1 MHQTL
6 LAYTATRPH
15 HVLRRRGLSAG
26 TRSMLKAAGVAGDRA
41 KAVDLMARRL
51 ADAWRKAGHEPGPA
65 ELDSEVERLL
75 T

>member
-1 MHQTL
+1 
-6 LAYTATRPH
+6 
-15 HVLRRRGLSAG
+15 
-26 TRSMLKAAGVAGDRA
+26 MLKAAGVAGDRA